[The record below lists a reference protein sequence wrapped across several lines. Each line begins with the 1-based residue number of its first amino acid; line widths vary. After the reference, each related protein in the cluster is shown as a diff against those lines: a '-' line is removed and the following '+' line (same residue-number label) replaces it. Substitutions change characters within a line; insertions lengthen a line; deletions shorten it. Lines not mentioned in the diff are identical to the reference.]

1 MEPPDRK
8 RCRKMLFQKEICDGY
23 IKMIDR
29 KKKERKRSLKES
41 VLQFPPMNGEFK
53 KPSEK
58 VSFCTFFKK
67 IRKASLAVETAL
79 VLPLFFL
86 GMVTLISFMD
96 IYQIQTEHLQ
106 KLCERTKEA
115 GMYAYVLDGKGPDKV
130 TLPDVYS
137 YTPVGGLI
145 PLPKVWIQNTITVH
159 AWTGADEQENAGKEN
174 TQEEMVYITE
184 SGSVYHRKPGCRYLK
199 VSLQQVV
206 GSRVSSMR
214 NTYGEK
220 YAPCESCSRNQRPA
234 ACVYITS
241 TGNRYHNQE
250 TCSGLKRTIK
260 LVKLSQVGNM
270 HACSSCG

>member
-1 MEPPDRK
+1 
-8 RCRKMLFQKEICDGY
+8 MLFQKDIHSSY
-23 IKMIDR
+23 IDQIDR
-29 KKKERKRSLKES
+29 KKANTNKKERKRSLKKS
-41 VLQFPPMNGEFK
+41 VLQFPPIDGEIP

-67 IRKASLAVETAL
+67 IRRASLAVETAL

-86 GMVTLISFMD
+86 GMVTMISFMD
-96 IYQIQTEHLQ
+96 IYRIQTVHLQ
-106 KLCERTKEA
+106 KLCEKTKEA

-145 PLPKVWIQNTITVH
+145 PLSKVWMHNTITVH
-159 AWTGADEQENAGKEN
+159 AWTGADEKENSGKEN
-174 TQEEMVYITE
+174 QQEEMVYVTE
-184 SGSVYHRKPGCRYLK
+184 SGTVYHRKMGCRYLK
-199 VSLQQVV
+199 VSIQQVA
-206 GSRVSSMR
+206 GSWISSMR
-214 NTYGEK
+214 NNYGEK
-220 YAPCESCSRNQRPA
+220 YAPCESCSRGQSPSGS
-234 ACVYITS
+234 VYITS

-260 LVKLSQVGNM
+260 LVKLSEVGNM